1 MVRLVAVQL
10 PLQHDAP
17 AGRLHPLGADER
29 LSADRLA
36 DRRPALCRGSGVA
49 RGPCFR
55 DDAARAPAIN
65 LRIAMADKLE
75 PKIVLTDAPDPADT
89 AVVQEGLRAYN
100 TSQAGYDDY
109 RPLAVFVTDPVSGK
123 VLGGLYGGSYLGQ
136 LRVDRFFLPEDLR
149 RDRLGSRLLAMAEEE
164 GRRRGC
170 TRLALDTME
179 IQAPG
184 VYVKKGYEMA
194 ARLHCEDGR

>member
-1 MVRLVAVQL
+1 M
-10 PLQHDAP
+10 
-17 AGRLHPLGADER
+17 
-29 LSADRLA
+29 S
-36 DRRPALCRGSGVA
+36 
-49 RGPCFR
+49 
-55 DDAARAPAIN
+55 
-65 LRIAMADKLE
+65 DKLE
-75 PKIVLTDAPDPADT
+75 PKIILTDAPDAADT
-89 AVVQEGLRAYN
+89 AVIADGLRAFN

-149 RDRLGSRLLAMAEEE
+149 RDRFGSRLLTMAEEE

-170 TRLALDTME
+170 TRIALNTLE

-184 VYVKKGYEMA
+184 FYRKQGYEA
-194 ARLHCEDGR
+194 AAVLDCTPPGVTRYLMTKRLTPKPT

>member
-1 MVRLVAVQL
+1 
-10 PLQHDAP
+10 
-17 AGRLHPLGADER
+17 
-29 LSADRLA
+29 
-36 DRRPALCRGSGVA
+36 
-49 RGPCFR
+49 
-55 DDAARAPAIN
+55 
-65 LRIAMADKLE
+65 MADQLE

-89 AVVQEGLRAYN
+89 GVIADGLRAYN

-109 RPLAVFVTDPVSGK
+109 RPLAVFVTEPGSGK

-170 TRLALDTME
+170 TRIALNTME

-184 VYVKKGYEMA
+184 FYLKHGYEMA
-194 ARLHCEDGR
+194 ARLDCDPPGITRYLMTKRLTSR

>member
-1 MVRLVAVQL
+1 M
-10 PLQHDAP
+10 
-17 AGRLHPLGADER
+17 
-29 LSADRLA
+29 S
-36 DRRPALCRGSGVA
+36 GSSDFA
-49 RGPCFR
+49 
-55 DDAARAPAIN
+55 
-65 LRIAMADKLE
+65 
-75 PKIVLTDAPDPADT
+75 IVLTDAPDPGDT

-100 TSQAGYDDY
+100 TSQAGYDDS

-136 LRVDRFFLPEDLR
+136 LRVDRFFLPGHLR

-170 TRLALDTME
+170 TRIALNTLE

-184 VYVKKGYEMA
+184 FYLKRGYEMA
-194 ARLHCEDGR
+194 ARLDCEPPGITRYVMTKRLVPSEAGGEQR